1 MKKIKFYH
9 LLAIL
14 AATILIGI
22 LNPFDMEIFQRIL
35 LSALIFTVATW
46 AIEAMNK
53 SIACIILLTT
63 FIFFGKTKAV
73 DVINFAWSP
82 TLFLIVTST
91 LLSVGI
97 MKTGI
102 IHKHFEKLFRKS
114 SSSMFKILLLP
125 YIFGIVLVF
134 LIPQA
139 FARVIIIGAIYNSL
153 LKESSEDE
161 KKAKQA
167 LIFNGFIGITM
178 TYMLFSSGDIVL
190 NQAAI
195 NFSGDEVKAV
205 LTFGKWFEMMALP
218 SIVSSVIVLF
228 LTYIIF
234 KKELSNF
241 NEHMIEK
248 SNFEN
253 NELSKSKQQL
263 GIGIMLVVIA
273 FWMTESM
280 HHIAP
285 WIVAL
290 LAVIIMFAAKI
301 LSKEDLK
308 FVNPHFLLFLV
319 TVFSIGKVFGQAGV
333 TNAIFGKL
341 ETLIPSVNT
350 SEYLIVIAIVAMVLH
365 ICIGSSVATMSVV
378 LPILIPLAQ
387 SSGYRP
393 EIITLMIYIIVNVH
407 FLLPFHH
414 ATVMIGAGKGY
425 YPDKYM
431 FRFGSVMTVVS
442 LILLALFYFP
452 WWRILGVL

>member
-46 AIEAMNK
+46 ATEAMNK

-301 LSKEDLK
+301 LSKED
-308 FVNPHFLLFLV
+308 
-319 TVFSIGKVFGQAGV
+319 
-333 TNAIFGKL
+333 
-341 ETLIPSVNT
+341 
-350 SEYLIVIAIVAMVLH
+350 
-365 ICIGSSVATMSVV
+365 
-378 LPILIPLAQ
+378 
-387 SSGYRP
+387 
-393 EIITLMIYIIVNVH
+393 
-407 FLLPFHH
+407 
-414 ATVMIGAGKGY
+414 
-425 YPDKYM
+425 
-431 FRFGSVMTVVS
+431 
-442 LILLALFYFP
+442 
-452 WWRILGVL
+452 

>member
-1 MKKIKFYH
+1 M
-9 LLAIL
+9 
-14 AATILIGI
+14 
-22 LNPFDMEIFQRIL
+22 
-35 LSALIFTVATW
+35 
-46 AIEAMNK
+46 
-53 SIACIILLTT
+53 
-63 FIFFGKTKAV
+63 
-73 DVINFAWSP
+73 
-82 TLFLIVTST
+82 
-91 LLSVGI
+91 
-97 MKTGI
+97 
-102 IHKHFEKLFRKS
+102 
-114 SSSMFKILLLP
+114 
-125 YIFGIVLVF
+125 VF

-218 SIVSSVIVLF
+218 SIISSVIVLF

-241 NEHMIEK
+241 NENMIEK

-308 FVNPHFLLFLV
+308 SVNPHFLLFLV